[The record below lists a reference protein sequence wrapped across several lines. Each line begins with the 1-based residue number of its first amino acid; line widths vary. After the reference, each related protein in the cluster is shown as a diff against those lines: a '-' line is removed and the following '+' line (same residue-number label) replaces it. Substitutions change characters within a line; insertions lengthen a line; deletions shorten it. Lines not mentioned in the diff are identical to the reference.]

1 MLFTFLKKQKEKSHK
16 VEVVKTLILEL
27 NISEEQKELYVKA
40 LDILEVHELDKL
52 YSEITVFTQ
61 NFELK
66 EVDDIKKDS
75 FVTVAGMKKREVE
88 EKKQEVNAFSF
99 LINNI

>member
-16 VEVVKTLILEL
+16 VEVVRTLILEL
-27 NISEEQKELYVKA
+27 NISDEQKELYVKA